1 LKRFL
6 TVAALFALLPQL
18 AACDED
24 NERTRSA
31 VEISRVNS
39 GGVFV
44 CGMLDAGADNI
55 AGTADDFVPA
65 GHVPVVVKN
74 RPYNPFIQA
83 PDYAPFGHFH
93 ITRVRV
99 TWDDTGPSTPMA
111 ELTPFEYAADYDIVV
126 PTDPEVEFN
135 VMLVPFYM
143 KDSPYFIGLLNG
155 ANPSFTAQANIALT
169 GHDSGSDSEV
179 TLRGS
184 VIVEFIPVIAG
195 DN

>member
-1 LKRFL
+1 MKRFL
-6 TVAALFALLPQL
+6 TVAVLFALLPQL

-24 NERTRSA
+24 NERARSS
-31 VEISRVNS
+31 VEISRVNE

-65 GHVPVVVKN
+65 GHITVAVKN

-83 PDYAPFGHFH
+83 PDYGPYGHFH

-99 TWDDTGPSTPMA
+99 TWSEAGPSTPID
-111 ELTPFEYAADYDIVV
+111 ELDPFEYAADYDIVV
-126 PTDPEVEFN
+126 PTDSEVEFN

-143 KDSPYFIGLLNG
+143 KDSPYFAGLLSG

-169 GHDSGSDSEV
+169 GHDTGSDSEV

-184 VIVEFIPVIAG
+184 CIVEFIPVVAG
-195 DN
+195 D